1 MLELTAHTAPL
12 ITEICRRL
20 DGLPLALE
28 LAAARL
34 KVLPLQTLLER
45 LEHRLHILTG
55 GPRDLP
61 ARQQTLRQ
69 TIAWSY
75 NLLSNDEQ
83 CLFRLLSV
91 FAGGCTLE
99 AAEVVYSDAPV
110 DAGEIGRIRARMEK
124 EIAQET
130 AHKFNIKTGR
140 GGLVDVEFLVQYLQL
155 VHGPARPT
163 LRVRATADALAA
175 LEEERILP
183 ADDARVLADSYAFL
197 RRLENRMRIVQD
209 RSIQQITDRPGEL
222 DTLARR
228 LGYHGDDAGAR
239 LLADYRAHTERIR
252 ARYARWL
259 PAERALQDS

>member
-1 MLELTAHTAPL
+1 
-12 ITEICRRL
+12 
-20 DGLPLALE
+20 
-28 LAAARL
+28 
-34 KVLPLQTLLER
+34 
-45 LEHRLHILTG
+45 
-55 GPRDLP
+55 
-61 ARQQTLRQ
+61 
-69 TIAWSY
+69 
-75 NLLSNDEQ
+75 
-83 CLFRLLSV
+83 
-91 FAGGCTLE
+91 
-99 AAEVVYSDAPV
+99 
-110 DAGEIGRIRARMEK
+110 MEK

-155 VHGPARPT
+155 VHGPARPS
-163 LRVRATADALAA
+163 LRVRATVDALAA
-175 LEEERILP
+175 LERERILP